1 MQRLHRPYAFCVV
14 LPFKM
19 VRTDISFKRIQQLAI
34 PALISGIAEPVL
46 SATDAAVVGNIKD
59 FGIESLA
66 AVGIVG
72 SFLSA
77 LIWILGQTRSAIS
90 AIVSQNLGAG
100 KLHDLHNFPAQAI
113 YFNIAISILVLFSTY
128 FFVEEI
134 FGLLNAEGIILS
146 FSIDYYNIRVWG
158 FPLTLFTFAVFGIFR
173 GLQNTFWPM
182 IIAAIGAGLNIG
194 LDFALVYGIDGFL
207 LPMGI
212 KGAAW
217 ASLIAQ
223 AVMALISLG
232 FLLKKT
238 DVSLKLKLPLHP
250 EIKRLVEMSLN
261 LFLRSLALNTALI
274 LATREAAAI
283 GKEYIAAH
291 TIAFN
296 IWIFTAFFIDG
307 YGAAGNILGGK
318 LLGERNFKALWQLT
332 KKVNFYNMAVACFL
346 VLIGIIFYEPMGLLF
361 NKDEKVLSIFYGMFF
376 MVLLCLPFNALAF
389 TLDPIF
395 KGLGEMGYL
404 RNVLLGATLFGF
416 LPVLY
421 FSKFMHWGLIGIW
434 AALIVWVAYRAV
446 ALMLKFKRKY
456 IPLTHSTTV

>member
-1 MQRLHRPYAFCVV
+1 MLH
-14 LPFKM
+14 
-19 VRTDISFKRIQQLAI
+19 TDISFKRIQQLAI
-34 PALISGIAEPVL
+34 PAIISGIAEPVL

-77 LIWILGQTRSAIS
+77 LIWILAQTRSAIT

-100 KLHDLHNFPAQAI
+100 KLKDLQNFPAQAI
-113 YFNIAISILVLFSTY
+113 YFNIALSIIVLFSTY

-134 FGLLNAEGIILS
+134 FKLLNADGMVLS
-146 FSIDYYNIRVWG
+146 LSIDYYNIRVWG
-158 FPLTLFTFAVFGIFR
+158 FPLTLFTFAVFGLFR

-194 LDFALVYGIDGFL
+194 LDFALVYGIDGYIFPL
-207 LPMGI
+207 GI

-217 ASLIAQ
+217 ASLISQ
-223 AVMALISLG
+223 AVMALIAL
-232 FLLKKT
+232 FLLLKKT
-238 DVSLKLKLPLHP
+238 DISLKLKFPLHP
-250 EIKRLVEMSLN
+250 EIKRLVNMSFN
-261 LFLRSLALNTALI
+261 LFLRSVALNTALI
-274 LATREAAAI
+274 LATREAADL

-307 YGAAGNILGGK
+307 FGAAGNILGGK
-318 LLGERNFKALWQLT
+318 LLGERNYGSLWKLT
-332 KKVNFYNMAVACFL
+332 KKVNLYNLGVAVLL
-346 VLIGIIFYEPMGLLF
+346 VLIGLMLYEPLGLLF

-376 MVLLCLPFNALAF
+376 MVLICLPFNALAF
-389 TLDPIF
+389 TLDSIF
-395 KGLGEMGYL
+395 KGLGEMSFL
-404 RNVLLGATLFGF
+404 RNVLLGATIFGF
-416 LPVLY
+416 IPVLY
-421 FSKFMHWGLIGIW
+421 FSKYMHWGLIGIW

-446 ALMLKFKRKY
+446 ALLIKFRRKY
-456 IPLTHSTTV
+456 IPLIEN

>member
-1 MQRLHRPYAFCVV
+1 MLQ
-14 LPFKM
+14 
-19 VRTDISFKRIQQLAI
+19 TDISFKRIQQLAI
-34 PALISGIAEPVL
+34 PAIISGIAEPVL
-46 SATDAAVVGNIKD
+46 SATDAAVVGNIKE

-100 KLHDLHNFPAQAI
+100 KLKDLNNFPAQAI
-113 YFNIAISILVLFSTY
+113 YFNIALSIIVLFSTY

-134 FGLLNAEGIILS
+134 FKLLNAEGLILT

-158 FPLTLFTFAVFGIFR
+158 FPLTLFTFAVFGLFR

-182 IIAAIGAGLNIG
+182 IIATIGAALNIG
-194 LDFALVYGIDGFL
+194 LDFALVYGIEGYI

-217 ASLIAQ
+217 ASLVSQ
-223 AVMALISLG
+223 AVMAIMALI

-238 DVSLKLKLPLHP
+238 EISLKLKFPLHP
-250 EIKRLVEMSLN
+250 EIKRLVNMSFN
-261 LFLRSLALNTALI
+261 LFLRSVALNTALI
-274 LATREAAAI
+274 LATREAADL

-318 LLGERNFKALWQLT
+318 LLGERNYSSLWKLT
-332 KKVNFYNMAVACFL
+332 KKVNLYNLGVAAML
-346 VLIGIIFYEPMGLLF
+346 VLIGLLLYEPLGFLF

-376 MVLLCLPFNALAF
+376 MVLICLPFNALAF
-389 TLDPIF
+389 TLDSIF

-404 RNVLLGATLFGF
+404 RNVLLGATVFGF
-416 LPVLY
+416 IPVLY
-421 FSKFMHWGLIGIW
+421 FSKYMHWGLIGIW

-446 ALMLKFKRKY
+446 ALLIKFRRKY
-456 IPLTHSTTV
+456 IPLIGN

>member
-1 MQRLHRPYAFCVV
+1 MQ
-14 LPFKM
+14 
-19 VRTDISFKRIQQLAI
+19 RTDISFKRIQQLAI
-34 PALISGIAEPVL
+34 PAIISGIAEPVL
-46 SATDAAVVGNIKD
+46 SATDAAVVGNLNE
-59 FGIESLA
+59 FSIESLA

-100 KLHDLHNFPAQAI
+100 KLKDLQNFPAQAI
-113 YFNIAISILVLFSTY
+113 YFNIALSIIVLFSTY

-134 FGLLNAEGIILS
+134 FKLLNAEGLILS

-158 FPLTLFTFAVFGIFR
+158 FPLTLFTFAVFGLFR

-182 IIAAIGAGLNIG
+182 VIATIGAALNIG
-194 LDFALVYGIDGFL
+194 LDFALVYGIEGYIN
-207 LPMGI
+207 PMGI

-217 ASLIAQ
+217 ASLISQ
-223 AVMALISLG
+223 AIMATMAFI

-238 DVSLKLKLPLHP
+238 EVSLKLTFPLHP
-250 EIKRLVEMSLN
+250 EITRLVSMSFN
-261 LFLRSLALNTALI
+261 LFLRSVALNTALI
-274 LATREAAAI
+274 LATREAADL

-307 YGAAGNILGGK
+307 YGAAGNILGGR
-318 LLGERNFKALWQLT
+318 LLGERNYKSLWQLT
-332 KKVNFYNMAVACFL
+332 KKVNLYNIGVASVLVFIGFL
-346 VLIGIIFYEPMGLLF
+346 LYEPLGLLF
-361 NKDEKVLSIFYGMFF
+361 NKDLKVLTVFYGMFF

-389 TLDPIF
+389 TLDSIF

-404 RNVLLGATLFGF
+404 RNVLLGATIFGF
-416 LPVLY
+416 IPVLY
-421 FSKFMHWGLIGIW
+421 FSKYMDWGLIGIW

-446 ALMLKFKRKY
+446 ALMIKFKRKY
-456 IPLTHSTTV
+456 IPLIEN